1 MAKLDENGLKTQIRN
16 KTYSNLY
23 LFYGEESYLKQL
35 YVNRIIDKTVNPSFS
50 SFNLHN
56 IEGKDATLDII
67 AECCE
72 ALPMMDDYTV
82 VAVHDMPLHKLDA
95 VESSKLQSL
104 VSDMSP
110 STILIFWQDTVE
122 VDGKDRKWAPVLS
135 LFDKHG
141 CCVNFSKKTTADLVK
156 ILVNGATKRECTLLP
171 DDAKYLISVVGDD
184 MNVLLNELDKV
195 CFFADK
201 TQITRK
207 HIDAV
212 AIKSAEATTF
222 MLSKALL
229 SGNLDKAYEHL
240 DVLYFRKTEPT
251 LIMGTLIS
259 AYVDMYRAKVSLT
272 NGGTATALAE
282 FFNYRN
288 KEFRLTNAARDASKL
303 SINQLR
309 ECLEILAQAD
319 EKLKLNFE
327 ESKTRLIIEQVM
339 VKLVRV

>member
-1 MAKLDENGLKTQIRN
+1 MAKIDENGLKTQIRN
-16 KTYSNLY
+16 KAFGNLY

-82 VAVHDMPLHKLDA
+82 VVVHDMALHKLDA
-95 VESSKLQSL
+95 IESSKLQSL

-110 STILIFWQDTVE
+110 SAILIFWQDTVE
-122 VDGKDRKWAPVLS
+122 VDGKDRKWAGLIS

-156 ILVNGATKRECTLLP
+156 ILVNGASKRECTLSP
-171 DDAKYLISVVGDD
+171 DYARYLISVVGDD
-184 MNVLLNELDKV
+184 MNILLNELDKV

-229 SGNLDKAYEHL
+229 SGNLDKAYELL
-240 DVLYFRKTEPT
+240 DVLFFRKTEPT

-259 AYVDMYRAKVSLT
+259 AYVDMYRAKVSVS
-272 NGGTATALAE
+272 NGGSAAELAGS
-282 FFNYRN
+282 FNYRN

-303 SINQLR
+303 SITQLR
-309 ECLEILAQAD
+309 DSLEILAQAD

-339 VKLVRV
+339 VKLMKV